1 MEIQGVTVGLPVGDL
16 PRAVEWYQRVFAL
29 SEPDLEPA
37 DGVVEFQ
44 LGSIWLQLGEEPT
57 ARSGAEVVTRFSVA
71 DAAAE
76 RERLAALGVDVGP
89 LEHVPD
95 AVDYFDFRDPYGN
108 QLSLYTEL

>member
-44 LGSIWLQLGEEPT
+44 LGSLDL
-57 ARSGAEVVTRFSVA
+57 
-71 DAAAE
+71 AAA
-76 RERLAALGVDVGP
+76 RRRTDRS
-89 LEHVPD
+89 
-95 AVDYFDFRDPYGN
+95 FRC
-108 QLSLYTEL
+108 